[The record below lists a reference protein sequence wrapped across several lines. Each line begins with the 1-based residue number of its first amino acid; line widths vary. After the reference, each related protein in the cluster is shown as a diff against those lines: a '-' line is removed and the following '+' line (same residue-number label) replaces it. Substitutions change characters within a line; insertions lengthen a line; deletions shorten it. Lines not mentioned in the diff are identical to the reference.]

1 MVGNKLCS
9 FIALYRYPSQL
20 QDQFESFK
28 DSLELNHES
37 TVQDNPFVRPSRFY
51 YKIKSMVQE

>member
-28 DSLELNHES
+28 DNLELNLES
-37 TVQDNPFVRPSRFY
+37 TVQDNPFVDPSRFY
-51 YKIKSMVQE
+51 YKIK

>member
-20 QDQFESFK
+20 QDQFESLK
-28 DSLELNHES
+28 DNLELNLES
-37 TVQDNPFVRPSRFY
+37 TVQDNPFVGPSRFY
-51 YKIKSMVQE
+51 YKIK